1 MLEIRRRLI
10 HISVGICVIAA
21 LSIWGAGGY
30 EYIEGVLF
38 ALFIIGL
45 WIIDQKLKKRKLPV
59 VDYMLEMFER
69 PNALP
74 AYGAF
79 WYGMGVLLLLSFV
92 MDLNFV
98 RAGIAILAF
107 GDGIATLV
115 GRSGTVRLFYNPNKT
130 VEGTVAFFIASS
142 VAAYI
147 FIGSA
152 GIALSLL
159 CSLAESVDWGVDD
172 NFIIPLTCL
181 LFYLLV

>member
-10 HISVGICVIAA
+10 HISVGLFIIAV
-21 LSIWGAGGY
+21 LSILGAGSY
-30 EYIEGVLF
+30 EYIEGMLF
-38 ALFIIGL
+38 AAFLAGL

-69 PNALP
+69 PHAMP

-79 WYGMGVLLLLSFV
+79 WYGMGVLLLLSFISNL
-92 MDLNFV
+92 DFI

-107 GDGIATLV
+107 GDGVATLV
-115 GRSGTVRLFYNPNKT
+115 GRSGTRRIFYNPNKS
-130 VEGTVAFFIASS
+130 VEGTAAFFIASS

-147 FIGSA
+147 FIGIYGVTLSF
-152 GIALSLL
+152 ICALV
-159 CSLAESVDWGVDD
+159 ESVDWGVDD
-172 NFIIPLTCL
+172 NFIIPLTCV

>member
-10 HISVGICVIAA
+10 HISVGIVIIAV
-21 LSIWGAGGY
+21 LSIWGAGSY
-30 EYIEGVLF
+30 EYIEGALL
-38 ALFIIGL
+38 ALFLIGL

-69 PNALP
+69 PNAIP

-92 MDLNFV
+92 RSIDYV
-98 RAGIAILAF
+98 QAGIAVLAI

-115 GRSGTVRLFYNPNKT
+115 GRSGTRRLFYNPNKT
-130 VEGTVAFFIASS
+130 VEGTAAFFIASS

-147 FIGSA
+147 FIGVY
-152 GIALSLL
+152 GVALSFI
-159 CSLAESVDWGVDD
+159 CALAESVDWGVDD
-172 NFIIPLTCL
+172 NFIIPLVCV
-181 LFYLLV
+181 LFYILI